1 MLKILWFAS
10 GKLIKF
16 NIDIEGMMKGVQ
28 IFEEVEFTDSSVKI
42 NDLLRFILCVYH
54 DYYKRK

>member
-1 MLKILWFAS
+1 
-10 GKLIKF
+10 
-16 NIDIEGMMKGVQ
+16 MKGVQ